1 MSTGK
6 KQKKRKCR
14 SPPPPPSL
22 KPQLAQ
28 RLERLRS
35 GQRDLWA
42 DDDDINSKSKQSRKK
57 SNNQPIILLS
67 DSEEEISPL
76 PSQGR
81 SQIIKSKK
89 KISQNHDE
97 NVNKNPTCLIC
108 SIFSQLSSHNCCSEH
123 LSILKNHSDHHV
135 RTTNGQH
142 LPEKVMIVPITDEI
156 VQHYLDSQQIYQLR
170 TQASPS
176 RTTKKRSTVQS
187 VSKATMTSDESV
199 VSHPIIRIPRV
210 IREPSQMD
218 IEPLCSTIVVETA
231 AITTSDVATSPSKT
245 NHIENTTTSDIIP
258 IPESSIE
265 TITID
270 DNSIDDQQDHI
281 DIKSTNESGKL
292 NPWDPIR
299 DEIDDTLERVLNQV
313 DSTENSTLEFT
324 PTTAR
329 RTNTEVMAALLPKI
343 PLKEGRFRQGKSIM
357 NRTLSN
363 AANEYRPSATVSFS
377 PKPTSATP
385 QSSSPPMLTNV
396 ENTSTPDQTSNILK
410 NNRTTDV
417 TSSQLLTLDETN
429 QHDNIPITTVTRTDV
444 DLPVV
449 SATNIELEIDQ
460 SHEEQNVTS
469 STTNERTTTT
479 TTPVRMSYRLN
490 PDGTRVTISR
500 PLLPTSRQSPLVTSL
515 RRNSTD
521 VTPIQPNTN

>member
-1 MSTGK
+1 MSSGK
-6 KQKKRKCR
+6 KQKKRKYR
-14 SPPPPPSL
+14 SPPPPPPL

-42 DDDDINSKSKQSRKK
+42 DDEDINPKAKQSKTK
-57 SNNQPIILLS
+57 NNNQPIILLS
-67 DSEEEISPL
+67 DSDEETSPL

-81 SQIIKSKK
+81 SRITKSKNK
-89 KISQNHDE
+89 LSQNHND

-108 SIFSQLSSHNCCSEH
+108 SIFAQLSSYNCCSEH
-123 LSILKNHSDHHV
+123 LSILKSNSDHHL
-135 RTTNGQH
+135 RTTNGQR
-142 LPEKVMIVPITDEI
+142 LPEKVMIIPITDEI
-156 VQHYLDSQQIYQLR
+156 VQHYHDGQQIYQLR
-170 TQASPS
+170 TQTSPS
-176 RTTKKRSTVQS
+176 RTTKKRSAVQL
-187 VSKATMTSDESV
+187 VSKATMTSVESV
-199 VSHPIIRIPRV
+199 MSHPIITVQRV
-210 IREPSQMD
+210 IRESSQMD
-218 IEPLCSTIVVETA
+218 IEPLRSMILVETA
-231 AITTSDVATSPSKT
+231 ATTTSDVATSPSKT
-245 NHIENTTTSDIIP
+245 NNIENTTTSDIIP
-258 IPESSIE
+258 IQESSIE

-270 DNSIDDQQDHI
+270 DNSIDDQQERR
-281 DIKSTNESGKL
+281 DIKPTNESGKL

-299 DEIDDTLERVLNQV
+299 DEINDALERVLNQV

-343 PLKEGRFRQGKSIM
+343 PLKEGRFRQGKLIM

-363 AANEYRPSATVSFS
+363 AANEYRPSAIVSFS

-385 QSSSPPMLTNV
+385 QSSSPPMPTNV
-396 ENTSTPDQTSNILK
+396 ENTSRPDQTSNILE

-417 TSSQLLTLDETN
+417 TSSQLLTTDETN
-429 QHDNIPITTVTRTDV
+429 QRENISITTVTRTDA

-469 STTNERTTTT
+469 STTNERTT

-521 VTPIQPNTN
+521 VTPIQLNTS